1 MMETSSTGEIG
12 MRFTK
17 KRPTKVGTQFIAVW
31 EFNEVVWSE
40 TYIIPFEGGLSVY
53 NDEADRFIRVEEE
66 FLGWA
71 DRQFPVKFVIME

>member
-1 MMETSSTGEIG
+1 

-31 EFNEVVWSE
+31 EFNDEVWSD
-40 TYIIPFEGGLSVY
+40 TYIVVFEGGLSVY
-53 NDEADRFIRVEEE
+53 KEEEDRFMRVEEE

-71 DRQFPVKFVIME
+71 DRKFPVKFVIME